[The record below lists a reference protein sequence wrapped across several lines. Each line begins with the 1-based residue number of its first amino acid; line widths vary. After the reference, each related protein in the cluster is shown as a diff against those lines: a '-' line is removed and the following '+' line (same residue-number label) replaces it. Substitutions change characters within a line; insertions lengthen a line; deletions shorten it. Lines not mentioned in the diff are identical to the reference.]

1 MQATRNRTLL
11 MDDLHTPAKESE
23 AICNSRPLTYVN
35 DQEDFLP
42 LRPVDFIRPT
52 VRLSSPR
59 LLNEDNEW
67 KSQYTTKDNL
77 IKDWRFGLQLLET
90 FWNRWQVEYLTSL
103 RERQQISHPYPRIH
117 HNDKPA
123 NGEYVLIQD
132 DNNKRGM
139 WKIGQICGSSDGYQ
153 RSVQIRLPS
162 RLIITRPIN
171 LVSRFEITS
180 NSTTQEHT
188 STVPT
193 NTQNESTERRF
204 PSPTH
209 HMVTRP
215 KARRQQ
221 LSLPL
226 FISIMTALPQCII
239 TASSRC
245 PEELTLDKKIIYAT
259 PCVTKGI
266 AVAVYSKADLLVSNY
281 MPTRRNSSF
290 LPPIK
295 ESTTLRTKMRMPKMV
310 TILLTLQQLSHTG
323 IKGVEHPI

>member
-1 MQATRNRTLL
+1 
-11 MDDLHTPAKESE
+11 
-23 AICNSRPLTYVN
+23 
-35 DQEDFLP
+35 
-42 LRPVDFIRPT
+42 
-52 VRLSSPR
+52 
-59 LLNEDNEW
+59 
-67 KSQYTTKDNL
+67 
-77 IKDWRFGLQLLET
+77 
-90 FWNRWQVEYLTSL
+90 
-103 RERQQISHPYPRIH
+103 
-117 HNDKPA
+117 
-123 NGEYVLIQD
+123 
-132 DNNKRGM
+132 M

-188 STVPT
+188 PTVPT
-193 NTQNESTERRF
+193 NTQNESTERRT

-209 HMVTRP
+209 HMVTRS

-245 PEELTLDKKIIYAT
+245 PEELTLDKKIIYAA

-266 AVAVYSKADLLVSNY
+266 AVAAYSKENKRQICWFPITCPHGETRASFHPSKNLQLCERKCECPKWSQFCSHYNNSRTQGPKASNI
-281 MPTRRNSSF
+281 PSEFLHFTPDEVCSS
-290 LPPIK
+290 
-295 ESTTLRTKMRMPKMV
+295 
-310 TILLTLQQLSHTG
+310 
-323 IKGVEHPI
+323 GVK